1 MGYTF
6 KRPDPAAMER
16 ILTRFPYSPEGA
28 ILRLAWLEGLSR
40 EEIAAL
46 TWDQVQFEDN
56 ALTLPDRTVPL
67 APSAEDCLRERHR
80 LYAQRDPHVII
91 SDRYQRPMP
100 PESVS
105 RLARTALDTE
115 GQKVS
120 LKDLRQDFVI
130 RQLQTHD
137 WTYAAR
143 VSGMAV
149 STLRGSFSQYFQ
161 ERQSAAPEL
170 PPDSEY
176 LLWRIVQQEGSSV
189 VGLALWMGWKL
200 QMQPGEILNLTWSQ
214 VDLDRSLL
222 RLPDREI
229 PMGSRLS
236 RLLGDVYDHRK
247 DPAQDRVLL
256 TPGTGKPMD
265 LARLSTVIRTALIR
279 GGLEQLSLGDLS
291 RLSRRGSQ
299 RQTVLARLS
308 AVGSLTREEVMDL
321 HHDFVIRQLQTHDWP
336 YVARVSGMA
345 VSTLRDAFSPYLTK
359 PAAPENPLAQR
370 DEAEYLLWRVIQQ
383 EGSSPAGLALWMGW
397 KLQMQPGEIASLT
410 WGQVDFDQNLIRL
423 PDRTVSM
430 GSRLRRLLLDAWD
443 RRKDPAEPRVFT
455 APTTGRP
462 MDLSRLTTVTRTALI
477 RGGLEHVN
485 LRNLHTWVRQGD
497 RAQLLMAQAEEQGW
511 LTREAVM
518 ERLGV
523 SKSTARQ
530 YLLEL
535 REAGRLVRV
544 GTRYYPAGAVADPD
558 DHLDIIRA
566 YLQEHG
572 IGRRQ
577 DFIRLLGLEPEQGTL
592 LLRRLTDRGE
602 LVLTGRHYTLPEQEK

>member
-16 ILTRFPYSPEGA
+16 ILTQFPYSPEGA

-176 LLWRIVQQEGSSV
+176 LLWRIVQQEGGSV
-189 VGLALWMGWKL
+189 V
-200 QMQPGEILNLTWSQ
+200 
-214 VDLDRSLL
+214 
-222 RLPDREI
+222 
-229 PMGSRLS
+229 
-236 RLLGDVYDHRK
+236 
-247 DPAQDRVLL
+247 
-256 TPGTGKPMD
+256 
-265 LARLSTVIRTALIR
+265 
-279 GGLEQLSLGDLS
+279 
-291 RLSRRGSQ
+291 
-299 RQTVLARLS
+299 
-308 AVGSLTREEVMDL
+308 
-321 HHDFVIRQLQTHDWP
+321 
-336 YVARVSGMA
+336 
-345 VSTLRDAFSPYLTK
+345 
-359 PAAPENPLAQR
+359 
-370 DEAEYLLWRVIQQ
+370 
-383 EGSSPAGLALWMGW
+383 GLALWMGW

>member
-16 ILTRFPYSPEGA
+16 VLTRFPYSPEGA

-176 LLWRIVQQEGSSV
+176 LLWRIVQQEGGSV

-214 VDLDRSLL
+214 VDLDRGLL

-236 RLLGDVYDHRK
+236 RLLGEVRNADVKKYGNNVISALFVVCNRGNIQFVSRGFFWGGR
-247 DPAQDRVLL
+247 AY
-256 TPGTGKPMD
+256 
-265 LARLSTVIRTALIR
+265 RLPVRRSSPRSAMRRSSAVHWAGGRFRSSASSFRTA
-279 GGLEQLSLGDLS
+279 
-291 RLSRRGSQ
+291 
-299 RQTVLARLS
+299 V
-308 AVGSLTREEVMDL
+308 
-321 HHDFVIRQLQTHDWP
+321 P
-336 YVARVSGMA
+336 
-345 VSTLRDAFSPYLTK
+345 
-359 PAAPENPLAQR
+359 
-370 DEAEYLLWRVIQQ
+370 
-383 EGSSPAGLALWMGW
+383 
-397 KLQMQPGEIASLT
+397 
-410 WGQVDFDQNLIRL
+410 
-423 PDRTVSM
+423 
-430 GSRLRRLLLDAWD
+430 
-443 RRKDPAEPRVFT
+443 
-455 APTTGRP
+455 
-462 MDLSRLTTVTRTALI
+462 
-477 RGGLEHVN
+477 
-485 LRNLHTWVRQGD
+485 
-497 RAQLLMAQAEEQGW
+497 
-511 LTREAVM
+511 
-518 ERLGV
+518 
-523 SKSTARQ
+523 
-530 YLLEL
+530 
-535 REAGRLVRV
+535 
-544 GTRYYPAGAVADPD
+544 
-558 DHLDIIRA
+558 
-566 YLQEHG
+566 
-572 IGRRQ
+572 
-577 DFIRLLGLEPEQGTL
+577 
-592 LLRRLTDRGE
+592 
-602 LVLTGRHYTLPEQEK
+602 

>member
-1 MGYTF
+1 MSKVTMR
-6 KRPDPAAMER
+6 RPDARAMAQLLAEQTQTAAG
-16 ILTRFPYSPEGA
+16 L
-28 ILRLAWLEGLSR
+28 ILRLAWRQGLTR
-40 EEIAAL
+40 EEIQRL
-46 TWDQVQFEDN
+46 TWNDVDF
-56 ALTLPDRTVPL
+56 
-67 APSAEDCLRERHR
+67 SAH
-80 LYAQRDPHVII
+80 Q
-91 SDRYQRPMP
+91 
-100 PESVS
+100 
-105 RLARTALDTE
+105 
-115 GQKVS
+115 
-120 LKDLRQDFVI
+120 
-130 RQLQTHD
+130 
-137 WTYAAR
+137 
-143 VSGMAV
+143 
-149 STLRGSFSQYFQ
+149 
-161 ERQSAAPEL
+161 
-170 PPDSEY
+170 
-176 LLWRIVQQEGSSV
+176 
-189 VGLALWMGWKL
+189 
-200 QMQPGEILNLTWSQ
+200 
-214 VDLDRSLL
+214 L
-222 RLPDREI
+222 RLPDRTI
-229 PMGSRLS
+229 PLETETEDCLRRQAERPDPPTPFVVVSDRRRQQMPPESISRLS
-236 RLLGDVYDHRK
+236 RLALDSEGQKVN
-247 DPAQDRVLL
+247 L
-256 TPGTGKPMD
+256 MD
-265 LARLSTVIRTALIR
+265 LR
-279 GGLEQLSLGDLS
+279 
-291 RLSRRGSQ
+291 
-299 RQTVLARLS
+299 
-308 AVGSLTREEVMDL
+308 
-321 HHDFVIRQLQTHDWP
+321 HDFVIRQLQIHDWP

-423 PDRTVSM
+423 SDRMVSM

-572 IGRRQ
+572 TGRRQ

>member
-214 VDLDRSLL
+214 VDLDRGLL

-229 PMGSRLS
+229 PIGSRLS
-236 RLLGDVYDHRK
+236 RLLGDVCGHRK
-247 DPAQDRVLL
+247 NPAQDRVLL

-291 RLSRRGSQ
+291 R
-299 RQTVLARLS
+299 
-308 AVGSLTREEVMDL
+308 EEVMDL
-321 HHDFVIRQLQTHDWP
+321 
-336 YVARVSGMA
+336 
-345 VSTLRDAFSPYLTK
+345 
-359 PAAPENPLAQR
+359 
-370 DEAEYLLWRVIQQ
+370 
-383 EGSSPAGLALWMGW
+383 
-397 KLQMQPGEIASLT
+397 
-410 WGQVDFDQNLIRL
+410 
-423 PDRTVSM
+423 
-430 GSRLRRLLLDAWD
+430 
-443 RRKDPAEPRVFT
+443 
-455 APTTGRP
+455 
-462 MDLSRLTTVTRTALI
+462 
-477 RGGLEHVN
+477 
-485 LRNLHTWVRQGD
+485 
-497 RAQLLMAQAEEQGW
+497 
-511 LTREAVM
+511 
-518 ERLGV
+518 LGV
-523 SKSTARQ
+523 SKSAALKLLNQLRQ
-530 YLLEL
+530 DG
-535 REAGRLVRV
+535 AVVRI
-544 GTRYYPAGAVADPD
+544 GGCYYPAGAVVLPEDQSAAVT
-558 DHLDIIRA
+558 A
-566 YLQEHG
+566 YLAAHG
-572 IGRRQ
+572 TAVRKELAE
-577 DFIRLLGLEPEQGTL
+577 LLNLPPAQCTA
-592 LLRRLTDRGE
+592 LLRRMADRGE
-602 LVLTGRHYTLPEQEK
+602 LLLTGKRYALPPKEKPLETN

>member
-1 MGYTF
+1 MGYQLN
-6 KRPDPAAMER
+6 RPDLAAMER
-16 ILTRFPYSPEGA
+16 LLTRHPYSPEGA
-28 ILRLAWLEGLSR
+28 ILRLAWLQGLSR
-40 EEIAAL
+40 AEITDL
-46 TWDQVQFEDN
+46 VWDQVDLDSK
-56 ALTLPDRTVPL
+56 ALLLPDRTVPL
-67 APSAEDCLRERHR
+67 DPSTEACLRKRR
-80 LYAQRDPHVII
+80 TLYALRSDHVVV
-91 SDRYQRPMP
+91 SDRGKRPMP
-100 PESVS
+100 PESIS
-105 RLARTALDTE
+105 RLARQALNSE
-115 GQKVS
+115 GQTAG
-120 LKDLRQDFVI
+120 LMDLR
-130 RQLQTHD
+130 
-137 WTYAAR
+137 
-143 VSGMAV
+143 
-149 STLRGSFSQYFQ
+149 
-161 ERQSAAPEL
+161 
-170 PPDSEY
+170 
-176 LLWRIVQQEGSSV
+176 
-189 VGLALWMGWKL
+189 
-200 QMQPGEILNLTWSQ
+200 
-214 VDLDRSLL
+214 
-222 RLPDREI
+222 
-229 PMGSRLS
+229 
-236 RLLGDVYDHRK
+236 
-247 DPAQDRVLL
+247 
-256 TPGTGKPMD
+256 
-265 LARLSTVIRTALIR
+265 
-279 GGLEQLSLGDLS
+279 
-291 RLSRRGSQ
+291 
-299 RQTVLARLS
+299 
-308 AVGSLTREEVMDL
+308 
-321 HHDFVIRQLQTHDWP
+321 HDFVIRQIEERGWP
-336 YVARVSGMA
+336 YAARVSGMA

-443 RRKDPAEPRVFT
+443 RRKDPTEPRVFT

-572 IGRRQ
+572 TGRRQ

-602 LVLTGRHYTLPEQEK
+602 RVLTGRHYTLPEQEK

>member
-16 ILTRFPYSPEGA
+16 VLTRFPYSPEGA

-56 ALTLPDRTVPL
+56 ALTLPDRAVPL

-130 RQLQTHD
+130 HQLQTHD

-161 ERQSAAPEL
+161 ERPSAAPEL

-214 VDLDRSLL
+214 VDLDRGLL

-236 RLLGDVYDHRK
+236 RLLGDVCDHRK
-247 DPAQDRVLL
+247 DP
-256 TPGTGKPMD
+256 P
-265 LARLSTVIRTALIR
+265 
-279 GGLEQLSLGDLS
+279 
-291 RLSRRGSQ
+291 
-299 RQTVLARLS
+299 
-308 AVGSLTREEVMDL
+308 
-321 HHDFVIRQLQTHDWP
+321 
-336 YVARVSGMA
+336 
-345 VSTLRDAFSPYLTK
+345 
-359 PAAPENPLAQR
+359 
-370 DEAEYLLWRVIQQ
+370 
-383 EGSSPAGLALWMGW
+383 
-397 KLQMQPGEIASLT
+397 
-410 WGQVDFDQNLIRL
+410 
-423 PDRTVSM
+423 RTVFS
-430 GSRLRRLLLDAWD
+430 
-443 RRKDPAEPRVFT
+443 
-455 APTTGRP
+455 
-462 MDLSRLTTVTRTALI
+462 
-477 RGGLEHVN
+477 
-485 LRNLHTWVRQGD
+485 
-497 RAQLLMAQAEEQGW
+497 
-511 LTREAVM
+511 
-518 ERLGV
+518 
-523 SKSTARQ
+523 
-530 YLLEL
+530 
-535 REAGRLVRV
+535 
-544 GTRYYPAGAVADPD
+544 
-558 DHLDIIRA
+558 
-566 YLQEHG
+566 
-572 IGRRQ
+572 
-577 DFIRLLGLEPEQGTL
+577 
-592 LLRRLTDRGE
+592 
-602 LVLTGRHYTLPEQEK
+602 

>member
-67 APSAEDCLRERHR
+67 APSAEDCL
-80 LYAQRDPHVII
+80 
-91 SDRYQRPMP
+91 
-100 PESVS
+100 
-105 RLARTALDTE
+105 
-115 GQKVS
+115 
-120 LKDLRQDFVI
+120 VI

-200 QMQPGEILNLTWSQ
+200 QMQPGEI
-214 VDLDRSLL
+214 
-222 RLPDREI
+222 
-229 PMGSRLS
+229 
-236 RLLGDVYDHRK
+236 
-247 DPAQDRVLL
+247 
-256 TPGTGKPMD
+256 
-265 LARLSTVIRTALIR
+265 
-279 GGLEQLSLGDLS
+279 
-291 RLSRRGSQ
+291 
-299 RQTVLARLS
+299 
-308 AVGSLTREEVMDL
+308 
-321 HHDFVIRQLQTHDWP
+321 
-336 YVARVSGMA
+336 
-345 VSTLRDAFSPYLTK
+345 
-359 PAAPENPLAQR
+359 
-370 DEAEYLLWRVIQQ
+370 
-383 EGSSPAGLALWMGW
+383 
-397 KLQMQPGEIASLT
+397 ASLT

-443 RRKDPAEPRVFT
+443 RRKDPTEPRVFT

-572 IGRRQ
+572 TGRRQ

-602 LVLTGRHYTLPEQEK
+602 RVLTGRHYTLPEQEK

>member
-1 MGYTF
+1 MDNKSFARIAVWILVAVVLFTVFRQFETNSTQSLDTTSYTQF
-6 KRPDPAAMER
+6 MDDAKAGKIRRVDIQGRR
-16 ILTRFPYSPEGA
+16 IIVTPQQGAEYTLTSPGDLWMVDDLRKSGVQVYGKAEEEPSFLTTIFVSWFPMLLLIGVWIFFMRRMQGGA
-28 ILRLAWLEGLSR
+28 GGGGAFSFGKSKARMITEQENQLDDYQEQLAQLQ

-67 APSAEDCLRERHR
+67 APSAEDCLRERYR

-214 VDLDRSLL
+214 VDLDRGLL

-236 RLLGDVYDHRK
+236 RLLGDVCGHRK

-308 AVGSLTREEVMDL
+308 AVGSMTREEVMDL
-321 HHDFVIRQLQTHDWP
+321 
-336 YVARVSGMA
+336 
-345 VSTLRDAFSPYLTK
+345 
-359 PAAPENPLAQR
+359 
-370 DEAEYLLWRVIQQ
+370 
-383 EGSSPAGLALWMGW
+383 
-397 KLQMQPGEIASLT
+397 
-410 WGQVDFDQNLIRL
+410 
-423 PDRTVSM
+423 
-430 GSRLRRLLLDAWD
+430 
-443 RRKDPAEPRVFT
+443 
-455 APTTGRP
+455 
-462 MDLSRLTTVTRTALI
+462 
-477 RGGLEHVN
+477 
-485 LRNLHTWVRQGD
+485 
-497 RAQLLMAQAEEQGW
+497 
-511 LTREAVM
+511 
-518 ERLGV
+518 LGV
-523 SKSTARQ
+523 SKSAALKLLNQLRQ
-530 YLLEL
+530 DG
-535 REAGRLVRV
+535 AVVRI
-544 GTRYYPAGAVADPD
+544 GGCYYPAGAVVLPEDQSAAVT
-558 DHLDIIRA
+558 A
-566 YLQEHG
+566 YLAAHG
-572 IGRRQ
+572 TAVRKELAE
-577 DFIRLLGLEPEQGTL
+577 LLNLPPAQCTA
-592 LLRRLTDRGE
+592 LLRRMADRGE
-602 LVLTGRHYTLPEQEK
+602 LLLTGKRYALPPQKKPLETN

>member
-1 MGYTF
+1 MSKGTMR
-6 KRPDPAAMER
+6 RPDARAMAQLLAEQTQTAAG
-16 ILTRFPYSPEGA
+16 L
-28 ILRLAWLEGLSR
+28 ILRLAWRQGLTR
-40 EEIAAL
+40 EEIQRL
-46 TWDQVQFEDN
+46 TWNDVDF
-56 ALTLPDRTVPL
+56 
-67 APSAEDCLRERHR
+67 SAH
-80 LYAQRDPHVII
+80 Q
-91 SDRYQRPMP
+91 
-100 PESVS
+100 
-105 RLARTALDTE
+105 
-115 GQKVS
+115 
-120 LKDLRQDFVI
+120 
-130 RQLQTHD
+130 
-137 WTYAAR
+137 
-143 VSGMAV
+143 
-149 STLRGSFSQYFQ
+149 
-161 ERQSAAPEL
+161 
-170 PPDSEY
+170 
-176 LLWRIVQQEGSSV
+176 
-189 VGLALWMGWKL
+189 
-200 QMQPGEILNLTWSQ
+200 
-214 VDLDRSLL
+214 L
-222 RLPDREI
+222 RLPDRTI
-229 PMGSRLS
+229 PLETETEDCLRRQAERPDPPTPFVVVSDRRRQQMPPESISRLS
-236 RLLGDVYDHRK
+236 RLALDSEGQKVN
-247 DPAQDRVLL
+247 L
-256 TPGTGKPMD
+256 MD
-265 LARLSTVIRTALIR
+265 LR
-279 GGLEQLSLGDLS
+279 
-291 RLSRRGSQ
+291 
-299 RQTVLARLS
+299 
-308 AVGSLTREEVMDL
+308 
-321 HHDFVIRQLQTHDWP
+321 HDFVIRQLQTHDWP

-572 IGRRQ
+572 TGRRQ

>member
-1 MGYTF
+1 MSKVTMR
-6 KRPDPAAMER
+6 RPDARAMAQLLAEQTQTAAG
-16 ILTRFPYSPEGA
+16 L
-28 ILRLAWLEGLSR
+28 ILRLAWRQGLTR
-40 EEIAAL
+40 EEIQRL
-46 TWDQVQFEDN
+46 TWNDVDFSAHQ
-56 ALTLPDRTVPL
+56 LRLPDRTIPL
-67 APSAEDCLRERHR
+67 ETETEGCLRRQAERP
-80 LYAQRDPHVII
+80 DPPTPFVVV
-91 SDRYQRPMP
+91 SDRRRQQMP
-100 PESVS
+100 PESIS
-105 RLARTALDTE
+105 RLARKTLDRA
-115 GQKVS
+115 GLGGIS
-120 LKDLRQDFVI
+120 LMDLRHDFII
-130 RQLQTHD
+130 RHLESHD
-137 WTYAAR
+137 WPYVARISGIAVPTLYA
-143 VSGMAV
+143 V
-149 STLRGSFSQYFQ
+149 FSDYLP
-161 ERQSAAPEL
+161 EGRQKDSL
-170 PPDSEY
+170 PRREVDGFLMWK
-176 LLWRIVQQEGSSV
+176 LLQAEGSSP

-200 QMQPGEILNLTWSQ
+200 GMQVREMTALTWDQ
-214 VDLDRSLL
+214 VDLDRGLL

-236 RLLGDVYDHRK
+236 RLLGDVCDHRK

-279 GGLEQLSLGDLS
+279 GGLEQ
-291 RLSRRGSQ
+291 
-299 RQTVLARLS
+299 
-308 AVGSLTREEVMDL
+308 
-321 HHDFVIRQLQTHDWP
+321 
-336 YVARVSGMA
+336 
-345 VSTLRDAFSPYLTK
+345 
-359 PAAPENPLAQR
+359 
-370 DEAEYLLWRVIQQ
+370 
-383 EGSSPAGLALWMGW
+383 
-397 KLQMQPGEIASLT
+397 
-410 WGQVDFDQNLIRL
+410 
-423 PDRTVSM
+423 
-430 GSRLRRLLLDAWD
+430 
-443 RRKDPAEPRVFT
+443 
-455 APTTGRP
+455 
-462 MDLSRLTTVTRTALI
+462 
-477 RGGLEHVN
+477 VN

-572 IGRRQ
+572 TGRRQ

>member
-137 WTYAAR
+137 WTYA
-143 VSGMAV
+143 
-149 STLRGSFSQYFQ
+149 
-161 ERQSAAPEL
+161 
-170 PPDSEY
+170 
-176 LLWRIVQQEGSSV
+176 
-189 VGLALWMGWKL
+189 
-200 QMQPGEILNLTWSQ
+200 
-214 VDLDRSLL
+214 
-222 RLPDREI
+222 
-229 PMGSRLS
+229 
-236 RLLGDVYDHRK
+236 
-247 DPAQDRVLL
+247 
-256 TPGTGKPMD
+256 
-265 LARLSTVIRTALIR
+265 
-279 GGLEQLSLGDLS
+279 
-291 RLSRRGSQ
+291 
-299 RQTVLARLS
+299 
-308 AVGSLTREEVMDL
+308 
-321 HHDFVIRQLQTHDWP
+321 
-336 YVARVSGMA
+336 ARVSGMA

-497 RAQLLMAQAEEQGW
+497 RAQLLMTQAEEQGW

-572 IGRRQ
+572 TGRRQ

-602 LVLTGRHYTLPEQEK
+602 LVLTGRHYILPEQEK

>member
-149 STLRGSFSQYFQ
+149 STLR
-161 ERQSAAPEL
+161 
-170 PPDSEY
+170 
-176 LLWRIVQQEGSSV
+176 
-189 VGLALWMGWKL
+189 
-200 QMQPGEILNLTWSQ
+200 
-214 VDLDRSLL
+214 
-222 RLPDREI
+222 
-229 PMGSRLS
+229 
-236 RLLGDVYDHRK
+236 
-247 DPAQDRVLL
+247 
-256 TPGTGKPMD
+256 
-265 LARLSTVIRTALIR
+265 
-279 GGLEQLSLGDLS
+279 
-291 RLSRRGSQ
+291 
-299 RQTVLARLS
+299 
-308 AVGSLTREEVMDL
+308 
-321 HHDFVIRQLQTHDWP
+321 
-336 YVARVSGMA
+336 
-345 VSTLRDAFSPYLTK
+345 DAFSPYLTK

-423 PDRTVSM
+423 PDRMVSM

-443 RRKDPAEPRVFT
+443 RRKDPTEPRVFT

-572 IGRRQ
+572 TGRRQ

-602 LVLTGRHYTLPEQEK
+602 LVLSGRHYTLPEQEK

>member
-200 QMQPGEILNLTWSQ
+200 QMQPGEI
-214 VDLDRSLL
+214 
-222 RLPDREI
+222 
-229 PMGSRLS
+229 
-236 RLLGDVYDHRK
+236 
-247 DPAQDRVLL
+247 
-256 TPGTGKPMD
+256 
-265 LARLSTVIRTALIR
+265 
-279 GGLEQLSLGDLS
+279 
-291 RLSRRGSQ
+291 
-299 RQTVLARLS
+299 
-308 AVGSLTREEVMDL
+308 
-321 HHDFVIRQLQTHDWP
+321 
-336 YVARVSGMA
+336 
-345 VSTLRDAFSPYLTK
+345 
-359 PAAPENPLAQR
+359 
-370 DEAEYLLWRVIQQ
+370 
-383 EGSSPAGLALWMGW
+383 
-397 KLQMQPGEIASLT
+397 ASLT

-423 PDRTVSM
+423 PDRMVSM

-443 RRKDPAEPRVFT
+443 RRKDPTEPRVFT

-572 IGRRQ
+572 TGRRQ

>member
-16 ILTRFPYSPEGA
+16 VLARFPYSPEGA

-46 TWDQVQFEDN
+46 TWDQVQFEGN

-161 ERQSAAPEL
+161 DHRDAAPEL

-214 VDLDRSLL
+214 VDLDRGLL
-222 RLPDREI
+222 HLPDREI
-229 PMGSRLS
+229 PIGSRLS
-236 RLLGDVYDHRK
+236 RLLGDVCDHRK

-265 LARLSTVIRTALIR
+265 LAR
-279 GGLEQLSLGDLS
+279 
-291 RLSRRGSQ
+291 
-299 RQTVLARLS
+299 
-308 AVGSLTREEVMDL
+308 
-321 HHDFVIRQLQTHDWP
+321 
-336 YVARVSGMA
+336 
-345 VSTLRDAFSPYLTK
+345 
-359 PAAPENPLAQR
+359 
-370 DEAEYLLWRVIQQ
+370 
-383 EGSSPAGLALWMGW
+383 
-397 KLQMQPGEIASLT
+397 
-410 WGQVDFDQNLIRL
+410 
-423 PDRTVSM
+423 
-430 GSRLRRLLLDAWD
+430 
-443 RRKDPAEPRVFT
+443 
-455 APTTGRP
+455 
-462 MDLSRLTTVTRTALI
+462 
-477 RGGLEHVN
+477 
-485 LRNLHTWVRQGD
+485 
-497 RAQLLMAQAEEQGW
+497 
-511 LTREAVM
+511 
-518 ERLGV
+518 
-523 SKSTARQ
+523 
-530 YLLEL
+530 
-535 REAGRLVRV
+535 
-544 GTRYYPAGAVADPD
+544 
-558 DHLDIIRA
+558 
-566 YLQEHG
+566 
-572 IGRRQ
+572 
-577 DFIRLLGLEPEQGTL
+577 
-592 LLRRLTDRGE
+592 
-602 LVLTGRHYTLPEQEK
+602 

>member
-16 ILTRFPYSPEGA
+16 VLTRFPYSPEGA

-67 APSAEDCLRERHR
+67 APSAEDCLRERYR

-130 RQLQTHD
+130 RQLQTHN

-161 ERQSAAPEL
+161 ERQSTAPEL

-189 VGLALWMGWKL
+189 V
-200 QMQPGEILNLTWSQ
+200 
-214 VDLDRSLL
+214 
-222 RLPDREI
+222 
-229 PMGSRLS
+229 
-236 RLLGDVYDHRK
+236 
-247 DPAQDRVLL
+247 
-256 TPGTGKPMD
+256 
-265 LARLSTVIRTALIR
+265 
-279 GGLEQLSLGDLS
+279 
-291 RLSRRGSQ
+291 
-299 RQTVLARLS
+299 
-308 AVGSLTREEVMDL
+308 
-321 HHDFVIRQLQTHDWP
+321 
-336 YVARVSGMA
+336 
-345 VSTLRDAFSPYLTK
+345 
-359 PAAPENPLAQR
+359 
-370 DEAEYLLWRVIQQ
+370 
-383 EGSSPAGLALWMGW
+383 GLALWMGW

-443 RRKDPAEPRVFT
+443 RRKAPAEPRVFT

-523 SKSTARQ
+523 PKSTARQ

-572 IGRRQ
+572 TGRRQ

>member
-1 MGYTF
+1 MQKSPGSRALWRSGLFSLCAGALLSLVLLRFLSQLDQPGLIPEDLRRSGAALALQILSISAAAIGFVTYTSL
-6 KRPDPAAMER
+6 RTRSSLEQALAALTESCR
-16 ILTRFPYSPEGA
+16 IFRSAARAAGAMVFCRKAPGRELISPQ
-28 ILRLAWLEGLSR
+28 SR

-67 APSAEDCLRERHR
+67 APSAEDCLRERYR

-176 LLWRIVQQEGSSV
+176 LLWRIVQQEGGSV

-214 VDLDRSLL
+214 VDLDRGLL

-236 RLLGDVYDHRK
+236 RLLGDVCDHRK

-321 HHDFVIRQLQTHDWP
+321 
-336 YVARVSGMA
+336 
-345 VSTLRDAFSPYLTK
+345 
-359 PAAPENPLAQR
+359 
-370 DEAEYLLWRVIQQ
+370 
-383 EGSSPAGLALWMGW
+383 
-397 KLQMQPGEIASLT
+397 
-410 WGQVDFDQNLIRL
+410 
-423 PDRTVSM
+423 
-430 GSRLRRLLLDAWD
+430 
-443 RRKDPAEPRVFT
+443 
-455 APTTGRP
+455 
-462 MDLSRLTTVTRTALI
+462 
-477 RGGLEHVN
+477 
-485 LRNLHTWVRQGD
+485 
-497 RAQLLMAQAEEQGW
+497 
-511 LTREAVM
+511 
-518 ERLGV
+518 LGI
-523 SKSTARQ
+523 SKSAALKLLNQLRQ
-530 YLLEL
+530 DG
-535 REAGRLVRV
+535 AVVRI
-544 GTRYYPAGAVADPD
+544 GGCYYPAGAVVLPEDQSAAVT
-558 DHLDIIRA
+558 A
-566 YLQEHG
+566 YLAAHG
-572 IGRRQ
+572 TAVRKELAE
-577 DFIRLLGLEPEQGTL
+577 LLNLPPAQCTA
-592 LLRRLTDRGE
+592 LLRRMADRGE
-602 LVLTGRHYTLPEQEK
+602 LLLTGKRYALPPQKKPLETN

>member
-16 ILTRFPYSPEGA
+16 VLTRFPYSPEGA

-149 STLRGSFSQYFQ
+149 STLR
-161 ERQSAAPEL
+161 
-170 PPDSEY
+170 
-176 LLWRIVQQEGSSV
+176 
-189 VGLALWMGWKL
+189 
-200 QMQPGEILNLTWSQ
+200 
-214 VDLDRSLL
+214 
-222 RLPDREI
+222 
-229 PMGSRLS
+229 
-236 RLLGDVYDHRK
+236 
-247 DPAQDRVLL
+247 
-256 TPGTGKPMD
+256 
-265 LARLSTVIRTALIR
+265 
-279 GGLEQLSLGDLS
+279 
-291 RLSRRGSQ
+291 
-299 RQTVLARLS
+299 
-308 AVGSLTREEVMDL
+308 
-321 HHDFVIRQLQTHDWP
+321 
-336 YVARVSGMA
+336 
-345 VSTLRDAFSPYLTK
+345 DAFSPYLTK

-423 PDRTVSM
+423 PDRMVSM

-572 IGRRQ
+572 TGRRQ

>member
-1 MGYTF
+1 MKNKATRNNMRGFSLMEMLVTVLILVILFALAMIPISKIQKNLRQTELDSRAEMIFSAVQNRMTRLQAAGQDSYYQPTGGVGAAELMNMIPKDAEKDKYKKTTLAYVTSADKNKTDSAASWIYPETEAEAELWDGSWVVEF
-6 KRPDPAAMER
+6 DPSSGSVYAV
-16 ILTRFPYSPEGA
+16 FF
-28 ILRLAWLEGLSR
+28 SR
-40 EEIAAL
+40 EDMDY
-46 TWDQVQFEDN
+46 TPKDFD
-56 ALTLPDRTVPL
+56 
-67 APSAEDCLRERHR
+67 
-80 LYAQRDPHVII
+80 
-91 SDRYQRPMP
+91 
-100 PESVS
+100 
-105 RLARTALDTE
+105 
-115 GQKVS
+115 
-120 LKDLRQDFVI
+120 DLRDRDNRLENGAKIGYYGGDSVG
-130 RQLQTHD
+130 
-137 WTYAAR
+137 AAATE
-143 VSGMAV
+143 SLD
-149 STLRGSFSQYFQ
+149 LR
-161 ERQSAAPEL
+161 
-170 PPDSEY
+170 
-176 LLWRIVQQEGSSV
+176 
-189 VGLALWMGWKL
+189 
-200 QMQPGEILNLTWSQ
+200 
-214 VDLDRSLL
+214 
-222 RLPDREI
+222 
-229 PMGSRLS
+229 
-236 RLLGDVYDHRK
+236 
-247 DPAQDRVLL
+247 
-256 TPGTGKPMD
+256 
-265 LARLSTVIRTALIR
+265 
-279 GGLEQLSLGDLS
+279 
-291 RLSRRGSQ
+291 
-299 RQTVLARLS
+299 
-308 AVGSLTREEVMDL
+308 
-321 HHDFVIRQLQTHDWP
+321 HDFVIRQLQTHDWP

-443 RRKDPAEPRVFT
+443 RRKDPTEPRVFT

-572 IGRRQ
+572 TGRRQ